1 MRGRSGFS
9 LVEMVIVLV
18 LAGLVST
25 AAITMFSSQNRL
37 NAAMTAL
44 GESQENARSAVRAA
58 ATELRAVTNGGIVVA
73 RSDRVVV
80 RVPILMGI
88 VCAVSG
94 SGERSV
100 YVPLDGRV
108 FDLSEEIDGYGL
120 RDDTGSWATGVAVGA
135 TDGFRGSESRQ
146 PCLDAG
152 TGDAGE
158 DGDYATILTAG
169 EIGDAVQLYREVTY
183 SFGTSGLH
191 ETRRAFFRA
200 RGGNSVELAQGFSN
214 DSRLEYW
221 RESQSQWVPA
231 VAPADLADITR
242 IRLVTQVSGAG
253 RSGLSTGTARF
264 SLMREVPLRN
274 AR

>member
-44 GESQENARSAVRAA
+44 GESQENARSAVQAA
-58 ATELRAVTNGGIVVA
+58 ATELRAVTNDGIVVA
-73 RSDRVVV
+73 RSDRVVA
-80 RVPILMGI
+80 RVPVLIGI
-88 VCAVSG
+88 ICAG
-94 SGERSV
+94 SGAGDRSV
-100 YVPLDGRV
+100 YFPLDGRS
-108 FDLSEEIDGYGL
+108 FDLFDEVDGYGL
-120 RDDTGSWATGVAVGA
+120 RDDAGSWATGMGVDGTA
-135 TDGFRGSESRQ
+135 GFRGLESRQ

-158 DGDYATILTAG
+158 DTDYATIRMAG

-183 SFGTSGLH
+183 SFGVSGLH
-191 ETRRAFFRA
+191 ETRRAFFRTR
-200 RGGNSVELAQGFSN
+200 RGNAVELAQGFSS

-221 RESQSQWVPA
+221 RETESRWVPA
-231 VAPADLADITR
+231 VQPADLPDVTR
-242 IRLVTQVSGAG
+242 IRLLTDVSGAG
-253 RSGLSTGTARF
+253 RSGLSTGTAHF